1 MKTEGF
7 SLGLKM
13 CPLCDG
19 KAVIDISGSEHNDN
33 PLGNTFVYSGNRGR
47 SFGRA
52 ELEGWVER

>member
-1 MKTEGF
+1 M
-7 SLGLKM
+7 GLKM

-19 KAVIDISGSEHNDN
+19 KAVIDIPGSEHNDN